1 MAYGLELRERVIGA
15 WNHGEYTQV
24 DLADVFGISISTLKR
39 WLCKVR
45 HGEGLEPKS
54 NQSGRPRKIDEKG
67 EETIKQLV
75 RENPSITLKEL
86 SKAYYKRHKIRV
98 DKSILSRS
106 LQELNLRY
114 KKLSVKS
121 VEKETLEVQ
130 KKRKNIY
137 RK

>member
-15 WNHGEYTQV
+15 WNQGEYTQV
-24 DLADVFGISISTLKR
+24 NLADVFGISISTLKR

-45 HGEGLEPKS
+45 DGEGLEPKS
-54 NQSGRPRKIDEKG
+54 DQSGRPRKIDKKG

-86 SKAYYKRHKIRV
+86 SEAYYKCHKIRV

-130 KKRKNIY
+130 KKRKNTY
-137 RK
+137 CR

>member
-15 WNHGEYTQV
+15 WNQREYTQV
-24 DLADVFGISISTLKR
+24 DLADVFGISLSTLKR

-54 NQSGRPRKIDEKG
+54 DQSGRRRKIDEKG

-75 RENPSITLKEL
+75 KENPSITLKEL
-86 SKAYYKRHKIRV
+86 SEAYYKRHKIRV

-130 KKRKNIY
+130 KKRKDIY
-137 RK
+137 RR